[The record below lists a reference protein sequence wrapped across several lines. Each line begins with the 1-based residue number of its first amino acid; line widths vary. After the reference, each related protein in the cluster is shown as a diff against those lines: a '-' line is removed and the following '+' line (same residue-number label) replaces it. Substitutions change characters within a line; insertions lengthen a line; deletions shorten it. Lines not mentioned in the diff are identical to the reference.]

1 MTEPSRSTAL
11 LLNVDGLSV
20 DYKLKGLSSRAIDG
34 VSFALRAG
42 EAVALVGESGSGKTT
57 TAMAIAGL
65 LSPNARVSEGEVR
78 YRGERLPIND
88 DVAMRPHRWSETS
101 VVFQGAMNALN
112 PVHRITKQIAEPCI
126 LRLGL
131 SRSEATVRARE
142 LLELVGIPADRG
154 AAY

>member
-57 TAMAIAGL
+57 TA
-65 LSPNARVSEGEVR
+65 
-78 YRGERLPIND
+78 
-88 DVAMRPHRWSETS
+88 
-101 VVFQGAMNALN
+101 
-112 PVHRITKQIAEPCI
+112 
-126 LRLGL
+126 
-131 SRSEATVRARE
+131 
-142 LLELVGIPADRG
+142 
-154 AAY
+154 

>member
-57 TAMAIAGL
+57 
-65 LSPNARVSEGEVR
+65 
-78 YRGERLPIND
+78 
-88 DVAMRPHRWSETS
+88 
-101 VVFQGAMNALN
+101 
-112 PVHRITKQIAEPCI
+112 
-126 LRLGL
+126 
-131 SRSEATVRARE
+131 
-142 LLELVGIPADRG
+142 
-154 AAY
+154 

>member
-1 MTEPSRSTAL
+1 MTNSSRDMASL
-11 LLNVDGLSV
+11 LEVDRLSV
-20 DYKLKGLSSRAIDG
+20 DYRLKGISLRAIDD

-78 YRGERLPIND
+78 YRGQRLPID
-88 DVAMRPHRWSETS
+88 DDAAMRPHRWSETS

-112 PVHRITKQIAEPCI
+112 PVHRIIKQIA
-126 LRLGL
+126 
-131 SRSEATVRARE
+131 
-142 LLELVGIPADRG
+142 
-154 AAY
+154 